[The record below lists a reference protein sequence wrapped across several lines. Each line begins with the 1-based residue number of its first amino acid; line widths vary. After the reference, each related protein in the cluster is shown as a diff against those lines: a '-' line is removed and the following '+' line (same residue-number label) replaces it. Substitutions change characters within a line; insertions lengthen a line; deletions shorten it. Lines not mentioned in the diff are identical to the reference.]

1 MADNK
6 TYKITFLNQGKIYE
20 LYAKQ
25 VYQPDLYGFV
35 VIEEIVFGEK
45 TSMVVDPS
53 EEKLKSEFD
62 QVKRSYIPMHAVLR
76 IDEVEKE
83 GVSKIKEADSK
94 VAQFPSPVYTSSAD
108 SGKKSEK

>member
-1 MADNK
+1 MTDNK
-6 TYKITFLNQGKIYE
+6 TYKITFINQGEIYE

-45 TSMVVDPS
+45 TSLVVDPS
-53 EEKLKSEFD
+53 EERLKSEFD

-83 GVSKIKEADSK
+83 GISKVKEADGK
-94 VAQFPSPVYTSSAD
+94 VAQFPSPVYTPSAD